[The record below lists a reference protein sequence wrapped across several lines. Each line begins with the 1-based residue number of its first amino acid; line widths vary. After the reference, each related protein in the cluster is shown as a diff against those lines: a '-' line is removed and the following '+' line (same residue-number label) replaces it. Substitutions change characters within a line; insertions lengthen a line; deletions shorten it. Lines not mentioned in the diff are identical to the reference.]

1 MGAEGATA
9 SSAGRGSRNR
19 ADPGH
24 WRALA
29 DQARRNA
36 DRVRDPSIRTTILT
50 IAERFER
57 LALRACELEHGAL
70 SVPALGAQHIPTA
83 ELDRKLDE
91 WVSVLERE
99 LAAAVRALRDQK

>member
-1 MGAEGATA
+1 MGANQATA
-9 SSAGRGSRNR
+9 ASAGQGSGNR

-24 WRALA
+24 WRTLA

-36 DRVRDPSIRTTILT
+36 DRVRDPNIKATILT

-57 LALRACELEHGAL
+57 LALRACELERGAL
-70 SVPALGAQHIPTA
+70 RAPALGAQHIPTT
-83 ELDRKLDE
+83 ELDRQLGE

-99 LAAAVRALRDQK
+99 LAAVVGALRDQR